1 MSTEHPA
8 HAAGSGSSQTGS
20 SDTGS
25 SDTGSSR
32 KTLVL
37 AAMIFAVA
45 MTFIDQT
52 IVSIAVPKIESE
64 LNLSI
69 NGVQWVVNG
78 YLLALAAM
86 FAFGGR
92 LSDMIGHRRMV
103 VIGVVVF
110 ALSSV
115 ACGFTPKGSFA
126 EAWIVIWR
134 IVQGAGGAIMYPAA
148 LAIVVSAFP
157 VRERGRAMAIFFG
170 VAGGLTAIGPLLGG
184 YLSEWTWRAIFWV
197 NVPVAI
203 IALVLTAI
211 ARPVT
216 QTRPGRMD
224 VRGLVLISGGVGLAI
239 FGLQQT
245 QVWGWRNVTTIAC
258 MAAGAV
264 LLVLFTLAELRER
277 HPLIQVRTFMIR
289 AFLVE
294 NIVLFTAMI
303 VFIPVFFFAS
313 VYAQVALGYTSQNA
327 GLYLLCFFA
336 GFAPGAQIGGRRLD
350 KVGAKE
356 IVVAGCVISL
366 AGFVLWA
373 HTATQLSL
381 GHQWY
386 FIVLAGLGMGMML
399 GPANT
404 DAINQVGRLSYGEAT
419 GVTQTVRN
427 FGSSFG
433 LAALGTLLIT
443 VERSNLVS
451 RLEKLGLPSAA
462 PHSAATSLSST
473 RGSSAPPSVPAALAR
488 NVFHAARLSL
498 ADGMRAVLYGMAVA
512 MAIAAVVAA
521 VGLRRGIHTAADRA
535 GGDQASGDQAGGDQ
549 GRGDQASGGQ
559 TSRDPATR

>member
-1 MSTEHPA
+1 MSTEHAAP
-8 HAAGSGSSQTGS
+8 AAGSGHN
-20 SDTGS
+20 
-25 SDTGSSR
+25 
-32 KTLVL
+32 KKALVL

-64 LNLSI
+64 LHLSI

-78 YLLALAAM
+78 YLLALAAT

-103 VIGVVVF
+103 VIGVLVF

-115 ACGFTPKGSFA
+115 CCGLTPKGSYA
-126 EAWIVIWR
+126 EAWIVVWR
-134 IVQGAGGAIMYPAA
+134 VIQGMGGAIMYPAA

-170 VAGGLTAIGPLLGG
+170 VAGGLTAIGPILGG

-211 ARPVT
+211 ARPAT
-216 QTRPGRMD
+216 QTRPGRLD

-258 MAAGAV
+258 MAAGV
-264 LLVLFTLAELRER
+264 ILLVVFGLAELRER
-277 HPLIQVRTFMIR
+277 QPLIAIRVFKIR

-294 NIVLFTAMI
+294 NIVLFTSMI

-313 VYAQVALGYTSQNA
+313 IYAQIALNYSSQNA

-350 KVGAKE
+350 RSGAKE
-356 IVVAGCVISL
+356 IVVAGCAVAV
-366 AGFVLWA
+366 AGFALWA
-373 HTATQLSL
+373 GTATQLSL

-386 FIVLAGLGMGMML
+386 YIVLSGLGVGMML

-433 LAALGTLLIT
+433 LAALGTLLIS
-443 VERSNLVS
+443 VERSHLVT
-451 RLEKLGLPSAA
+451 RLQGLGLPPAA
-462 PHSAATSLSST
+462 AHSAASALSST
-473 RGSSAPPSVPAALAR
+473 RGSSAPSSVPAALAR
-488 NVFHAARLSL
+488 SVFHAARLSL

-512 MAIAAVVAA
+512 MAIAGIVAVI
-521 VGLRRGIHTAADRA
+521 GLRRGIHTAAESVATGTGAVPGEPGRDR
-535 GGDQASGDQAGGDQ
+535 
-549 GRGDQASGGQ
+549 
-559 TSRDPATR
+559 PATDLA

>member
-1 MSTEHPA
+1 MSTPHPA
-8 HAAGSGSSQTGS
+8 HAADPGH
-20 SDTGS
+20 
-25 SDTGSSR
+25 SR

-52 IVSIAVPKIESE
+52 IVSIAVPKIQSE
-64 LNLSI
+64 LHLSL

-78 YLLALAAM
+78 YLLALAAT
-86 FAFGGR
+86 FSFGGR

-103 VIGVVVF
+103 VIGVLVF
-110 ALSSV
+110 AISSV
-115 ACGFTPKGSFA
+115 CCGLTPAGSYA
-126 EAWIVIWR
+126 EAWIVVWR
-134 IVQGAGGAIMYPAA
+134 VIQGVGGAIMYPAA

-170 VAGGLTAIGPLLGG
+170 VAGGLTSVGPILGG

-197 NVPVAI
+197 NVPVAV
-203 IALVLTAI
+203 IALILTAI

-216 QTRPGRMD
+216 GTRPGRLD

-245 QVWGWRNVTTIAC
+245 QVWGWRNATTIAC
-258 MAAGAV
+258 MIAGVV
-264 LLVLFTLAELRER
+264 LLVAFFMAELRAR
-277 HPLIQVRTFMIR
+277 QPLIQVRVFKIR

-294 NIVLFTAMI
+294 NIVLFTSMI
-303 VFIPVFFFAS
+303 VFIPIFFFAS

-327 GLYLLCFFA
+327 GLYLLCFFG
-336 GFAPGAQIGGRRLD
+336 GFAPGVQIGGRRLD
-350 KVGAKE
+350 RSGAKE
-356 IVVAGCVISL
+356 TVVAGCVIAVVGL
-366 AGFVLWA
+366 VLWA
-373 HTATQLSL
+373 GVATELSL

-386 FIVLAGLGMGMML
+386 YIVLSGLGMGLML

-443 VERSNLVS
+443 VERSHLVT
-451 RLEKLGLPSAA
+451 RLLGLGLPSAA
-462 PHSAATSLSST
+462 AHSAANLLSSS
-473 RGSSAPPSVPAALAR
+473 RGSGAPSSVPAALAAKVYR
-488 NVFHAARLSL
+488 AAQLSL

-512 MAIAAVVAA
+512 MGVAGIVAI
-521 VGLRRGIHTAADRA
+521 VGLRRGIHTAADTA
-535 GGDQASGDQAGGDQ
+535 AAEPGTVPGGPGVDRPAA
-549 GRGDQASGGQ
+549 
-559 TSRDPATR
+559 DPA

>member
-1 MSTEHPA
+1 MSA
-8 HAAGSGSSQTGS
+8 DRMAQSAGSGQN
-20 SDTGS
+20 
-25 SDTGSSR
+25 R
-32 KTLVL
+32 KALVL

-52 IVSIAVPKIESE
+52 IVSIAVPKIQTE
-64 LNLSI
+64 LHLTS

-92 LSDMIGHRRMV
+92 ISDMLGHRRMV

-110 ALSSV
+110 TIASI
-115 ACGFTPKGSFA
+115 ACGLTPKGSYA
-126 EAWIVIWR
+126 EAWIVVWR
-134 IVQGAGGAIMYPAA
+134 VVQGVGGAVMYPAA
-148 LAIVVSAFP
+148 LAIVVSAYP
-157 VRERGRAMAIFFG
+157 VRERGKAMAIFFG
-170 VAGGLTAIGPLLGG
+170 VAGGLTSIGPILGG

-197 NVPVAI
+197 NVPVAV
-203 IALVLTAI
+203 IALVLTAM

-216 QTRPGRMD
+216 PTRPGRLD

-245 QVWGWRNVTTIAC
+245 QVWGWGNATTIAC
-258 MAAGAV
+258 MAAGVV
-264 LLVLFTLAELRER
+264 LLVTFGAAELRVR
-277 HPLIQVRTFMIR
+277 QPLIEIRVFRIR

-294 NIVLFTAMI
+294 NIVLFTSMI
-303 VFIPVFFFAS
+303 VFIPIFFFAS
-313 VYAQVALGYTSQNA
+313 IYAQVSLGYGPQEA
-327 GLYLLCFFA
+327 GLYLLCFFG

-350 KVGAKE
+350 RSGAKE
-356 IVVAGCVISL
+356 TVVLGCVI
-366 AGFVLWA
+366 AVVGFALWA
-373 HTATQLSL
+373 GAANHLSL

-386 FIVLAGLGMGMML
+386 YIVLSGLGVGMML

-433 LAALGTLLIT
+433 LALLGTLLIT
-443 VERSNLVS
+443 VERNNLVT
-451 RLEKLGLPSAA
+451 RLQGLGLPSAA
-462 PHSAATSLSST
+462 AHSAATSLSST
-473 RGSSAPPSVPAALAR
+473 RGSSAPSSVPAALAR
-488 NVFHAARLSL
+488 NVFHAAQLSL

-512 MAIAAVVAA
+512 MAVAAAVALT
-521 VGLRRGIHTAADRA
+521 GLRRGIHAAAETTPTADTATA
-535 GGDQASGDQAGGDQ
+535 MG
-549 GRGDQASGGQ
+549 
-559 TSRDPATR
+559 TPAPPGS

>member
-1 MSTEHPA
+1 MSTDQLAQPSG
-8 HAAGSGSSQTGS
+8 AGQN
-20 SDTGS
+20 
-25 SDTGSSR
+25 R

-52 IVSIAVPKIESE
+52 IVSIAVPKIQAE
-64 LNLSI
+64 LHLTS

-92 LSDMIGHRRMV
+92 ISDMLGHRRMV
-103 VIGVVVF
+103 VIGVIVF
-110 ALSSV
+110 TVASI
-115 ACGFTPKGSFA
+115 ACGLTPKGSYA
-126 EAWIVIWR
+126 ETWIVVWR
-134 IVQGAGGAIMYPAA
+134 VVQGVGGAIMYPAA
-148 LAIVVSAFP
+148 LAIVVSAYP
-157 VRERGRAMAIFFG
+157 VRERGKAMAIFFG
-170 VAGGLTAIGPLLGG
+170 VAGGLTSVGPILGG

-197 NVPVAI
+197 NVPVAV

-216 QTRPGRMD
+216 PTRPGRLD

-245 QVWGWRNVTTIAC
+245 QVWGWGNATAIAC
-258 MAAGAV
+258 MVAGVA
-264 LLVLFTLAELRER
+264 LLVAFGLAELREKQ
-277 HPLIQVRTFMIR
+277 PLIEIRVFRIR

-294 NIVLFTAMI
+294 NIVLFTSMI
-303 VFIPVFFFAS
+303 VFIPIFFFAS
-313 VYAQVALGYTSQNA
+313 IYAQVSLGYGPQEA

-350 KVGAKE
+350 RSGAKE
-356 IVVAGCVISL
+356 TVVLGCVLAVAGF
-366 AGFVLWA
+366 ALWA
-373 HTATQLSL
+373 GVASQLSL

-386 FIVLAGLGMGMML
+386 YIVLSGLGVGMML

-443 VERSNLVS
+443 VERNNLIT
-451 RLEKLGLPSAA
+451 RLTGLGLPPAAARSAA
-462 PHSAATSLSST
+462 SALSST
-473 RGSSAPPSVPAALAR
+473 RGSGAPSSVPAALAR
-488 NVFHAARLSL
+488 HVYRAAQLSL

-512 MAIAAVVAA
+512 MAIAGVVALA
-521 VGLRRGIHTAADRA
+521 GLRRGIHTAADGKETA
-535 GGDQASGDQAGGDQ
+535 GATQAAAAPGAPGAPGPQAGAGT
-549 GRGDQASGGQ
+549 G
-559 TSRDPATR
+559 